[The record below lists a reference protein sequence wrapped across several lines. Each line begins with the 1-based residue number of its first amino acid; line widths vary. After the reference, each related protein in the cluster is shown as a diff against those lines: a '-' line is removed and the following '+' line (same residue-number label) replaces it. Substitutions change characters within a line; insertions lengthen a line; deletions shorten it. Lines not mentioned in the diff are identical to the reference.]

1 MPWKRN
7 SPGCASCNCVA
18 YLFGDGSASSP
29 TYLDS
34 RPNLT
39 PKPLAEFSLAEG
51 SIVAGAY
58 TLTDGQRLAPRSS
71 LLGCAT
77 AWSHEIDLIGDAD
90 LQWDGLTIALRATAG
105 TVTIDGHTAAIMPT
119 DATTRKVRL
128 VLYVTPSW
136 LMVAAI
142 RYHIAPDEYT
152 GNNRTTTTRSAV
164 QVINRS
170 NNFRDRVPV
179 LTSVGTSTVLAW
191 FAADATVSL
200 SSGGYLG
207 GYVGGYLNTITRDCY
222 RPQLP
227 EGLESNY
234 QKQNEATTTYLG
246 RTHPATFSI
255 VGDPEAAA
263 AIDYTFDDGSGPV
276 TLRWSLADTI
286 AAGLVRLVGTSTANF
301 TWAASTA
308 GAFTNTITGSLGP
321 PIRGGLGTSSFV
333 VRSETLTCCPSS
345 PTSGDLGS
353 HFATAYVDASTKAHW
368 AAPTGATPYPKP
380 AYRHA
385 LTVTQYT
392 ATAAILSQA
401 TTVATVTPSA
411 TSTTTATLI
420 TSTITDPIT
429 GTGAIRFTS
438 IDVQWVTS

>member
-7 SPGCASCNCVA
+7 TPGCASCNCVA

-29 TYLDS
+29 IYLDS
-34 RPNLT
+34 RPGLPFWES
-39 PKPLAEFSLAEG
+39 PKPLAEFPLAEG
-51 SIVAGAY
+51 AIVAGAY
-58 TLTDGQRLAPRSS
+58 TLTNGQRLAPRSS

-77 AWSHEIDLIGDAD
+77 AWSHEIDIVGDAD
-90 LQWDGLTIALRATAG
+90 LEWDGLTIQLRATAG
-105 TVTIDGHTAAIMPT
+105 TVTVGGHTAAFMPT

-128 VLYVTPSW
+128 ILYVTPAW

-164 QVINRS
+164 QVINRN

-179 LTSVGTSTVLAW
+179 LTSVGTSTILAW

-200 SSGGYLG
+200 DSGGYLG
-207 GYVGGYLNTITRDCY
+207 GYLAAITRDCY

-263 AIDYTFDDGSGPV
+263 EIDYTYNDGSGPV
-276 TLRWSLADTI
+276 TLRWSLDAI
-286 AAGLVRLVGTSTANF
+286 VAAGLVRLVGVNTANF
-301 TWAASTA
+301 VWSSSTW
-308 GAFTNTITGSLGP
+308 GAFSNTITGSLGP
-321 PIRGGLGTSSFV
+321 PVGGGLGTSSFV

-345 PTSGDLGS
+345 PTSGPMGS
-353 HFATAYVDASTKAHW
+353 HVATARVDAATKAFW
-368 AAPTGATPYPKP
+368 AAPTGANPYPKP

-392 ATAAILSQA
+392 AAGAILSQS
-401 TTVATVTPSA
+401 TTFATVTPSP
-411 TSTTTATLI
+411 TSTAAATLI

-429 GTGAIRFTS
+429 GTGNIRFS
-438 IDVQWVTS
+438 SLDVQWVTS